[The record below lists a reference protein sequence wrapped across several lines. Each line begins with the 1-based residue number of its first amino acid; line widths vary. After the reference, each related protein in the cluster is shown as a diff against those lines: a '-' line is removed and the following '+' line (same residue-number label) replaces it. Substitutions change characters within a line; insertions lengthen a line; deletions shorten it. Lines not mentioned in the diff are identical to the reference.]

1 MIMSDS
7 KRINIR
13 IKDPKFRKNLSLDK
27 QSLKKRYEIMY
38 NETFKTSP
46 PGSSAHLINQSKSF
60 LKNKTVL
67 DLGCG
72 SGRVSLYASK
82 YAKKVLGIDYIEDAI
97 KFSNKFASICNIKNV
112 EFQVGD
118 LDKFSERKVD
128 VIIMAEVLQHVDNP
142 NQVLRRSNKILN
154 KNGRMI
160 ISVPSF
166 NNFRGIIWQSLQNL
180 LGVPMSLTDTFYIT
194 AEDMEKMVRVNGF
207 KIEKIISTAW
217 DWAWTEWA
225 IDDMKRRVKL
235 AFKDAKL
242 EKVTNFKNFERWLES
257 NLEFN
262 KQFVNYLIK
271 NKIIKKR
278 KATNLLKIPR
288 NVDKKTREY
297 LDDGN
302 TKVNL
307 YYSDVPPFNRMG
319 EGTIYIL
326 KKIE

>member
-1 MIMSDS
+1 MSVS
-7 KRINIR
+7 KRINIK

-46 PGSSAHLINQSKSF
+46 PGSSAHLINQAKPF
-60 LKNKTVL
+60 LKNKSVL

-72 SGRVSLYASK
+72 SGRISLYASK
-82 YAKKVLGIDYIEDAI
+82 YASKVLGIDYISKAI
-97 KFSNKFASICNIKNV
+97 QFSKKFANLCNIENV
-112 EFQVGD
+112 EFKVGD
-118 LDKFSERKVD
+118 LDQFSEQKVD
-128 VIIMAEVLQHVDNP
+128 VIIMAEVLQHVSNP
-142 NQVLRRSNKILN
+142 NQVLKKSNKILN
-154 KNGRMI
+154 KDGYMV

-180 LGVPMSLTDTFYIT
+180 FGVPMSLTDTFYISV
-194 AEDMEKMVRVNGF
+194 EDMEKMASKNGF
-207 KIEKIISTAW
+207 RIEKVVSTAW

-225 IDDMKRRVKL
+225 IDDMKRRVNL

-242 EKVTNFKNFERWLES
+242 EKYANFKNFEKWLES
-257 NLEFN
+257 NLKFN
-262 KQFVNYLIK
+262 KQFVDYLSQ
-271 NKIIKKR
+271 NKIIQKR
-278 KATNLLKIPR
+278 KAEKLLKIPK
-288 NVDKKTREY
+288 NINQKTKEY

-326 KKIE
+326 KKIK